1 MLFWGV
7 SFVATRAAL
16 DTFHPLSLIATRL
29 WLGAGLLVLIQ
40 KLRGRPIVPE
50 RRDLGRCLVLGLV
63 NAVHLG
69 LQAYGLLHT
78 SAIRTGW
85 IIAVIPVSIALG
97 GQLFLG
103 KRLTRMGWLGALV
116 AMAGVFG
123 VTMKEPP
130 DLANARF
137 GDRRR
142 RDAGGVE
149 DDQRGAAGRRVNRRL
164 AVTPLFLILSFTL
177 PRSPRMLLALAIRI
191 ATRSARGSPPEG
203 TAWCAR

>member
-78 SAIRTGW
+78 S
-85 IIAVIPVSIALG
+85 
-97 GQLFLG
+97 
-103 KRLTRMGWLGALV
+103 
-116 AMAGVFG
+116 
-123 VTMKEPP
+123 
-130 DLANARF
+130 
-137 GDRRR
+137 RRPR
-142 RDAGGVE
+142 WPNSR
-149 DDQRGAAGRRVNRRL
+149 AGRTRDPRV
-164 AVTPLFLILSFTL
+164 VT
-177 PRSPRMLLALAIRI
+177 
-191 ATRSARGSPPEG
+191 
-203 TAWCAR
+203 